1 MAKEL
6 TPLEFVTKLKDCVK
20 EYNRKLAETRD
31 DRDAAHF
38 YNSSLKKFLNDHI
51 EEITVLSTL
60 NFERSFFKW
69 VKHYLLN

>member
-20 EYNRKLAETRD
+20 EYNRKLIETRD
-31 DRDAAHF
+31 DIDAAHF
-38 YNSSLKKFLNDHI
+38 YSQSLKNFLIDH
-51 EEITVLSTL
+51 EKEISILSTL